1 MQSSSRKK
9 TFIRYIYRTQRS
21 RQNERL
27 SINQSTRHSKIVVIR
42 ITWSNIKQAYSTA
55 SSIKIFL
62 LYLKISLSCSI
73 VADGLPPQ
81 KNMCCCCCCGMFLSC
96 LHSVHILGLKGIH
109 IIHTFCIG
117 KPKLRYFS
125 PEIPT
130 RKSLSLQ
137 KKLTF
142 NWSSA
147 TNRITC

>member
-81 KNMCCCCCCGMFLSC
+81 KNMCCCCCCGMFLSG

-109 IIHTFCIG
+109 SMYTHNSHFFLHWQTEAEVFLARDSDTKIFVTSEKTYI
-117 KPKLRYFS
+117 
-125 PEIPT
+125 
-130 RKSLSLQ
+130 
-137 KKLTF
+137 
-142 NWSSA
+142 
-147 TNRITC
+147 

>member
-81 KNMCCCCCCGMFLSC
+81 KKHLLLWHVFVC

-109 IIHTFCIG
+109 SMYTHNSHFLHWQTEAEVFLARDSDTKIFVTSEKTYI
-117 KPKLRYFS
+117 
-125 PEIPT
+125 
-130 RKSLSLQ
+130 
-137 KKLTF
+137 
-142 NWSSA
+142 
-147 TNRITC
+147 

>member
-73 VADGLPPQ
+73 VADGLPPP
-81 KNMCCCCCCGMFLSC
+81 KKHVLLLLLLWHVFDC

-109 IIHTFCIG
+109 SMYTHNSHFLHWQTEAEVFLARDSDTKIFVTSEKTYI
-117 KPKLRYFS
+117 
-125 PEIPT
+125 
-130 RKSLSLQ
+130 
-137 KKLTF
+137 
-142 NWSSA
+142 
-147 TNRITC
+147 

>member
-9 TFIRYIYRTQRS
+9 TFIRYIYRTQSS

-109 IIHTFCIG
+109 SMYTHNSHFLHWQTEAEVFLARDSDTKIFVTSEKTYI
-117 KPKLRYFS
+117 
-125 PEIPT
+125 
-130 RKSLSLQ
+130 
-137 KKLTF
+137 
-142 NWSSA
+142 
-147 TNRITC
+147 

>member
-73 VADGLPPQ
+73 VADGLPPKKTCVVVVVVACFWLFTFSTYPGTKRYTQ
-81 KNMCCCCCCGMFLSC
+81 YVHFLHWQTEAEVFLARDSDTKIFVT
-96 LHSVHILGLKGIH
+96 SEKTYI
-109 IIHTFCIG
+109 
-117 KPKLRYFS
+117 
-125 PEIPT
+125 
-130 RKSLSLQ
+130 
-137 KKLTF
+137 
-142 NWSSA
+142 
-147 TNRITC
+147 

>member
-1 MQSSSRKK
+1 M
-9 TFIRYIYRTQRS
+9 
-21 RQNERL
+21 

-73 VADGLPPQ
+73 VADGLPPP
-81 KNMCCCCCCGMFLSC
+81 KKHVLLLLLLWHVFDC